1 MLALRSIMLL
11 LHLLQVWVDAG
22 TQIYN
27 VVATFVTGVGGC
39 WHSDLFLLLH
49 QSGRS
54 HSSGQLQQVPPQLLE
69 VSLQSPLTYTHLH
82 PHQWYIHL
90 NHGYELM
97 IAHFGGGF

>member
-39 WHSDLFLLLH
+39 WHSDL
-49 QSGRS
+49 
-54 HSSGQLQQVPPQLLE
+54 
-69 VSLQSPLTYTHLH
+69 
-82 PHQWYIHL
+82 
-90 NHGYELM
+90 
-97 IAHFGGGF
+97 